1 MDHHSLRVLEA
12 ETIKRSDDFIEP
24 TPIFEEKKK
33 NNSRSK
39 NQAVKYALEFQHY
52 TCFSSKIPRK

>member
-24 TPIFEEKKK
+24 TPIVEEKKK
-33 NNSRSK
+33 KNTRSK
-39 NQAVKYALEFQHY
+39 NQIK
-52 TCFSSKIPRK
+52 